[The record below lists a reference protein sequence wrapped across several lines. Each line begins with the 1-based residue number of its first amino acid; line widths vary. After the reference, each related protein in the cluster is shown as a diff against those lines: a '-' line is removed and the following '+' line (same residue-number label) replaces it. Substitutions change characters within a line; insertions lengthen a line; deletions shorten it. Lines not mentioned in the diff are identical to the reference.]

1 VDCVDRVNRAIDHVT
16 RNLDQPLKLEDVA
29 RVACFS
35 SFHFHRVFRVVVG
48 ETLAQFVKRVRL
60 ERALYLLTHRPGI
73 KLTEVALACGFT
85 SSSDFSRSFRAR
97 YGVPP
102 RRFSIDA
109 HRDARRPS
117 IEALFD
123 PSLESHRVARLPP
136 GANPDGFSVRL
147 RDVPARRVAYT
158 RVYRPFEG
166 DRVSTVAREMLA
178 WARERGVADGQWLG
192 FMWDDPEIVALE
204 QCRYDVGLEIPRDLQ
219 VGGEVS
225 VTEFPAMKL
234 AEVDVVGPLD
244 LELRALDWIY
254 GSWLPTSGWAPD
266 HQPCFEAWNGDP
278 FAHGTTHFDLR
289 VQLAVVDAALPP

>member
-1 VDCVDRVNRAIDHVT
+1 VLVDQDRVSVGIDEHEVRRPMGRFVGGGHRAH
-16 RNLDQPLKLEDVA
+16 
-29 RVACFS
+29 
-35 SFHFHRVFRVVVG
+35 
-48 ETLAQFVKRVRL
+48 
-60 ERALYLLTHRPGI
+60 
-73 KLTEVALACGFT
+73 
-85 SSSDFSRSFRAR
+85 

-102 RRFSIDA
+102 RRFSVGA
-109 HRDARRPS
+109 LRDARRRD

-147 RDVPARRVAYT
+147 RDVPARRVADA
-158 RVYRPFEG
+158 RVHRPYEG
-166 DRVSTVAREMLA
+166 DRVPTVAQGMLA
-178 WARERGVADGQWLG
+178 WARERGLADCQWLG
-192 FMWDDPEIVALE
+192 FQWDDPEIVALE
-204 QCRYDVGLEIPRDLQ
+204 QCRYDAGLEIPHDRR

-254 GSWLPTSGWAPD
+254 SSWLPTSGWAPD
-266 HQPCFEAWNGDP
+266 HQPVFEAWNGEP